1 MRLSVDK
8 TPENKTREF
17 LWNVILKKR
26 EFNISELQIECPLD
40 KTTIYQYIRLLEKAG
55 YVEVIERG
63 TPSKGKENRY
73 RLIRPVSEPPRL
85 RGDGSH
91 VTQGIG
97 RQNMWRTMRIRKV
110 FTLDDLVALSSTDHK
125 VSPEEAETY
134 MKFLEKAGYI
144 KNTDGKSRPKAA
156 YRLIKDTGPKP
167 PMIQR
172 IKRVWDPNLR
182 EVVWP
187 N

>member
-1 MRLSVDK
+1 MKLPIDK
-8 TPENKTREF
+8 TPRNKTREF
-17 LWNVILKKR
+17 LWEMILKKR
-26 EFNISELQIECPLD
+26 EFTISELQTECMLD
-40 KTTIYQYIRLLEKAG
+40 KSTIYQYIRLLEKAG
-55 YVEVIERG
+55 YVELKERG
-63 TPSKGKENRY
+63 NKKGKENRY
-73 RLIRPVSEPPRL
+73 SLIKPVSEPPRV
-85 RGDGSH
+85 REDGSL

-110 FTLDDLVALSSTDHK
+110 FTLDDLVALSSTEHK

-156 YRLIKDTGPKP
+156 YRLIKDTGPKA